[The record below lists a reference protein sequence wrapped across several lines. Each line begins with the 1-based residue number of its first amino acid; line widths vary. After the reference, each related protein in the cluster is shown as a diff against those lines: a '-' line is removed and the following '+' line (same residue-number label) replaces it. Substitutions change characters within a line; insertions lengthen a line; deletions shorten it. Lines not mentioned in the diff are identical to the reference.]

1 VGAVPGKQRRN
12 SVGFLLT
19 VLGGLFGVLLMAL
32 ATASTYS
39 EWKNFR
45 ATQDAVE
52 VNGAADA
59 LLVAIERLT
68 LERGLTNTALNNE
81 AAVATTAHDAI
92 KSRRQDMQ
100 KAFAAAWPV
109 LSQLAYLS
117 EDGLAKKAEAAIK
130 AADDLRQKADQMIAR
145 PKAERDGSVQQQWYP
160 TVTRGIEALSQVWEA
175 ATQRLAMLDPTIA
188 SLNDI
193 KGLTAAMREY
203 TGRERA
209 LLGLGKP
216 IEIEKRIEVADWRG
230 RAALAWD
237 QVTTIFPKSATPP
250 AIADALNVVRD
261 RFFGA
266 YVPVRDKVYANL
278 IAGSPAGVSPK
289 EWADISNPGLNAI
302 VGVRDAAISA
312 GAAHL
317 SERASNAGRALA
329 IDLALMAAALILT
342 IAVYLI
348 SRNRVSVPLTRIAYA
363 LRQMTD
369 GKLDLELP
377 RSKRNDEIGAICDA
391 LAVFREQSLRVGEIE
406 RERAAF
412 EERTAAEQKAAMH
425 KLADEFEAAI
435 GKIVNSVSA
444 ASTDLEAAA
453 GTLTGA
459 AENTQNL
466 SGMVATAS
474 EQASANVQSVA
485 AATEEMNASIDE
497 IARQVQESS
506 NYAGEAVKQAEK
518 TDTRIAQLAQA
529 ASRIGDVVK
538 LITEIAEQTNLL
550 ALNATIEAARAGEAG
565 RGFAVVAQE
574 VKALATQ
581 TAKATGEIGAQV
593 AEMQTATE
601 DSVSVIKEI
610 GSTIGRISEIA
621 SAIAASVE
629 EQGAATS
636 EIARNVGEAARGTS
650 QVAINI
656 TDVNRG
662 AGETGAASAGVLAS
676 AQSLSGESRQLKLEV
691 EKFLNTVRAA

>member
-1 VGAVPGKQRRN
+1 MSKHN
-12 SVGFLLT
+12 SVGFLLS

-32 ATASTYS
+32 ATANTYS
-39 EWKNFR
+39 EWKNYR
-45 ATQDAVE
+45 ATADAVE
-52 VNGAADA
+52 VNAAADA
-59 LLVAIERLT
+59 LLVAIERMT

-81 AAVATTAHDAI
+81 AAVAAAASAAI

-100 KAFAAAWPV
+100 KAFGTAWPV
-109 LSQLAYLS
+109 LSQLGYLN
-117 EDGLAKKAEAAIK
+117 EDGLTKKAQDAVK
-130 AADDLRQKADQMIAR
+130 AVDDLRAKADQMIAR
-145 PKAERDGSVQQQWYP
+145 PKGERDDGVRQQWYP
-160 TVTRGIEALSQVWEA
+160 TMTRGIEAMSQVWEG

-193 KGLTAAMREY
+193 KGLTAAMREF

-216 IEIEKRIEVADWRG
+216 IAVEKRIEVADWRG
-230 RAALAWD
+230 RANLAWD
-237 QVTTIFPKSATPP
+237 QVNTIFPKSATPP
-250 AIADALNVVRD
+250 GIAEALAAVRQ

-266 YVPVRDKVYANL
+266 YVTMRDNVYQNL
-278 IAGSPAGVSPK
+278 IDGAPAGVTPK
-289 EWADISNPGLNAI
+289 QWADISNPGLNAI

-317 SERASNAGRALA
+317 SQRASAAQRALA
-329 IDLALMAAALILT
+329 IDLGLMAAALVLT

-348 SRNRVSVPLTRIAYA
+348 SRNRISVPLTNIAVA
-363 LRQMTD
+363 LRHMTD

-377 RSKRNDEIGAICDA
+377 RAKRNDEIGAICDA

-406 RERAAF
+406 RERVAF
-412 EERTAAEQKAAMH
+412 EERAAREQKAAMH

-435 GKIVNSVSA
+435 GKIVHSVSA

-466 SGMVATAS
+466 SAMVATAS
-474 EQASANVQSVA
+474 EQASGNVQSVA
-485 AATEEMNASIDE
+485 TATEEMSASIGE
-497 IARQVQESS
+497 IARQVQDSS
-506 NYAGEAVKQAEK
+506 SYADEAVKQAEK
-518 TDTRIAQLAQA
+518 TDSRITQLSQA
-529 ASRIGDVVK
+529 ASRIGDVVR

-550 ALNATIEAARAGEAG
+550 ALNATIEAARAGDAG

-574 VKALATQ
+574 VKALAGQ
-581 TAKATGEIGAQV
+581 TAKATGEIGTQV
-593 AEMQTATE
+593 AEMQMATE
-601 DSVSVIKEI
+601 DSVAVIKEI
-610 GSTIGRISEIA
+610 GGTIGRISEIA
-621 SAIAASVE
+621 STIAAAVE
-629 EQGAATS
+629 EQGAATT
-636 EIARNVGEAARGTS
+636 EIARNVSEAAKGTS
-650 QVAINI
+650 QVALNI

-662 AGETGAASAGVLAS
+662 AGETGSASARVLGS

-691 EKFLNTVRAA
+691 ERFLNTIRAA

>member
-1 VGAVPGKQRRN
+1 MRKRN

-19 VLGGLFGVLLMAL
+19 ILGGLFGVLLMAL

-45 ATQDAVE
+45 ATQDALE
-52 VNGAADA
+52 VNAAADA

-68 LERGLTNTALNNE
+68 LERGLTNTALNNDAVV
-81 AAVATTAHDAI
+81 AAAAGDAI
-92 KSRRQDMQ
+92 KARRQEMQ
-100 KAFAAAWPV
+100 KAFASAWPV
-109 LSQLAYLS
+109 LAQLGYLA
-117 EDGLAKKAEAAIK
+117 EDDLIKKAAAAVAAID
-130 AADDLRQKADQMIAR
+130 ALRQKADQMIAQ
-145 PKAERDGSVQQQWYP
+145 PKAERDGAIQQQWYP
-160 TVTRGIEALSQVWEA
+160 TITRGIEALSQVWEG

-209 LLGLGKP
+209 LLGAGKP
-216 IEIEKRIEVADWRG
+216 IEVEKRIEVADWRG
-230 RAALAWD
+230 RTMLAWD
-237 QVTTIFPKSATPP
+237 RVTTIFPKSTTPP
-250 AIADALNVVRD
+250 AIAEAFKVARE

-266 YVPVRDKVYANL
+266 YAPVRDKVYQNL
-278 IAGSPAGVSPK
+278 IAGSPAGLSPK
-289 EWADISNPGLNAI
+289 EWADISNPALNSI

-312 GAAHL
+312 GSEHL
-317 SERASNAGRALA
+317 SQRASSAQRALV

-348 SRNRVSVPLTRIAYA
+348 SRNRVSVPLTRIAHA

-406 RERAAF
+406 RERVAF
-412 EERTAAEQKAAMH
+412 EERATAEQKAAMN

-435 GKIVNSVSA
+435 GKIVNSVSN

-485 AATEEMNASIDE
+485 AATEEMSASISE
-497 IARQVQESS
+497 IARQVQDSS
-506 NYAGEAVKQAEK
+506 NYAGEAVKQAET
-518 TDTRIAQLAQA
+518 TDSRITQLAQA
-529 ASRIGDVVK
+529 ASRIGDVVR
-538 LITEIAEQTNLL
+538 LIAEIAEQTNLL
-550 ALNATIEAARAGEAG
+550 ALNATIEAARAGDAG
-565 RGFAVVAQE
+565 RGFSVVAQE
-574 VKALATQ
+574 VKALAAQ
-581 TAKATGEIGAQV
+581 TAKATDEIGTQV
-593 AEMQTATE
+593 TEMQTATQN
-601 DSVSVIKEI
+601 SVAVIKEI
-610 GSTIGRISEIA
+610 GGTINRISDIA
-621 SAIAASVE
+621 SAIAAAVE
-629 EQGAATS
+629 EQGTATTV
-636 EIARNVGEAARGTS
+636 IARNVAEAAKGTS
-650 QVAINI
+650 QVALNI

-662 AGETGAASAGVLAS
+662 AGETGSASARVLAS

>member
-1 VGAVPGKQRRN
+1 MKKRN
-12 SVGFLLT
+12 SVGFLLS
-19 VLGGLFGVLLMAL
+19 VLGGLLGALLMAL
-32 ATASTYS
+32 ATANTYS
-39 EWKNFR
+39 EWKNYR
-45 ATQDAVE
+45 TTQDAAE
-52 VNGAADA
+52 VNAAADA
-59 LLVAIERLT
+59 LLVAVERLT
-68 LERGLTNTALNNE
+68 LERGLTNTALNSD
-81 AAVATTAHDAI
+81 AASAAPSIDAI
-92 KSRRQDMQ
+92 NARRQEMQ
-100 KAFAAAWPV
+100 KAMATAWPV
-109 LSQLAYLS
+109 LSQLGYLAD
-117 EDGLAKKAEAAIK
+117 DGLLKKADAAVAAIGN
-130 AADDLRQKADQMIAR
+130 LRQQADQMIAR
-145 PKAERDGSVQQQWYP
+145 PKAERDGSVQKQWYP
-160 TVTRGIEALSQVWEA
+160 TLTHGIEALSQVWEA
-175 ATQRLAMLDPTIA
+175 ATQRLAVLDPAIA

-209 LLGLGKP
+209 LLGAGKT
-216 IEIEKRIEVADWRG
+216 IDVEKRIEVADWRG
-230 RAALAWD
+230 RATLAWD
-237 QVTTIFPKSATPP
+237 RVTTIFPKSAMP
-250 AIADALNVVRD
+250 AGIAEALKITQE

-266 YVPVRDKVYANL
+266 YVPVRDKVYQNL
-278 IAGSPAGVSPK
+278 IAGSPAGLSAK
-289 EWADISNPGLNAI
+289 EWAEISNPALNAI
-302 VGVRDAAISA
+302 VGVRDAAILA

-317 SERASNAGRALA
+317 SQRASTAQRSLG

-342 IAVYLI
+342 IAVHMI
-348 SRNRVSVPLTRIAYA
+348 SRNRVSVPLTKIAGT
-363 LRQMTD
+363 LRQLID

-377 RSKRNDEIGAICDA
+377 PSKRNDEIGAICEA
-391 LAVFREQSLRVGEIE
+391 LALFRDQSARVGEIE
-406 RERAAF
+406 RERVEF
-412 EERTAAEQKAAMH
+412 EERAAEEQKAAMH
-425 KLADEFEAAI
+425 KLAEEFEAAI
-435 GKIVNSVSA
+435 GKIVNSVSV

-466 SGMVATAS
+466 SGMVAAAS

-485 AATEEMNASIDE
+485 AATEEMSASINE

-506 NYAGEAVKQAEK
+506 TYAAEAVKQAQK
-518 TDTRIAQLAQA
+518 TDSRITQLAQA

-581 TAKATGEIGAQV
+581 TAKATDEIGAQIT
-593 AEMQTATE
+593 EMQTATKE
-601 DSVSVIKEI
+601 SVSVIKEI
-610 GSTIGRISEIA
+610 SGTIGRISDIALSIA
-621 SAIAASVE
+621 SSVE
-629 EQGAATS
+629 EQGTATT
-636 EIARNVGEAARGTS
+636 EIARNVGEAAKGTS

-662 AGETGAASAGVLAS
+662 AGDTGAASSRVLAS

>member
-1 VGAVPGKQRRN
+1 MKKRH
-12 SVGFLLT
+12 SVGFLLS

-39 EWKNFR
+39 EWKNVR
-45 ATQDAVE
+45 ATQEAAE
-52 VNGAADA
+52 VNAAADA

-81 AAVATTAHDAI
+81 TAVAAAAGDAI
-92 KSRRQDMQ
+92 KSRRRDMQ
-100 KAFAAAWPV
+100 KAMATGWPV
-109 LSQLAYLS
+109 LSQLGYLA
-117 EDGLAKKAEAAIK
+117 EGDLIKKAAAAVAAI
-130 AADDLRQKADQMIAR
+130 DDLRQKADQMIAR
-145 PKAERDGSVQQQWYP
+145 PKAERDGAVQKEWYP
-160 TVTRGIEALSQVWEA
+160 TLTRGIQALSQVWEA

-209 LLGLGKP
+209 LLGAGKA
-216 IEIEKRIEVADWRG
+216 IAIEKRIEVADWRG

-250 AIADALNVVRD
+250 AIAGALKVVRE

-266 YVPVRDKVYANL
+266 YAPVRDKVYQNL

-317 SERASNAGRALA
+317 SQRASTAQRSLA
-329 IDLALMAAALILT
+329 INLGLMAAALILT

-348 SRNRVSVPLTRIAYA
+348 SRNRVSLPLTRIAET
-363 LRQMTD
+363 LRQLTD

-406 RERAAF
+406 RERVAF
-412 EERTAAEQKAAMH
+412 EERAAGEQKAAMH

-435 GKIVNSVSA
+435 GKIVNSVST
-444 ASTDLEAAA
+444 ASVDLEAAA

-474 EQASANVQSVA
+474 EQASSNVQSVA
-485 AATEEMNASIDE
+485 AATEQMSASISE
-497 IARQVQESS
+497 IARQVQDSS

-518 TDTRIAQLAQA
+518 TDGRISQLAQA
-529 ASRIGDVVK
+529 ASRIGDVVR

-574 VKALATQ
+574 VKALAEQ
-581 TAKATGEIGAQV
+581 TAKATGEIGTQV
-593 AEMQTATE
+593 AEMQMATQ

-610 GSTIGRISEIA
+610 GGTINRISDIA
-621 SAIAASVE
+621 SAVAAAVE
-629 EQGAATS
+629 EQGAATA
-636 EIARNVGEAARGTS
+636 EIARNVGEAAKGTS
-650 QVAINI
+650 QVALNI

-662 AGETGAASAGVLAS
+662 AGETGTASSRVLAS

-691 EKFLNTVRAA
+691 ERFLNTVRAA